1 MQTIPIQSVPN
12 QSLSVTIDR
21 QRWTLTIK
29 AAVSSMVIDL
39 SLNDQVVIRGL
50 RIMPNQPL
58 IPYPYLA
65 TVGNFLMLT
74 NNEELPQWERFGVDQ
89 VLVYSVDAEIS
100 KEKNAPDWSLV
111 YAPYE
116 YDFENYADALAALNS
131 GELLNNQT
139 ISVKVDETQGD
150 NPTRYR
156 VYVAPPVTLSLNFL
170 TQSYN
175 VSSRINELF
184 LVV

>member
-29 AAVSSMVIDL
+29 AAVSSMVVDL
-39 SLNDQVVIRGL
+39 SLNDQAVIRGL

-74 NNEELPQWERFGVDQ
+74 ADDQIPWWERFGIDQ
-89 VLVYSVDAEIS
+89 T
-100 KEKNAPDWSLV
+100 LV
-111 YAPYE
+111 YATAAE
-116 YDFENYADALAALNS
+116 IATYD
-131 GELLNNQT
+131 
-139 ISVKVDETQGD
+139 
-150 NPTRYR
+150 
-156 VYVAPPVTLSLNFL
+156 
-170 TQSYN
+170 
-175 VSSRINELF
+175 
-184 LVV
+184 

>member
-29 AAVSSMVIDL
+29 AAVSSMVVDL

-74 NNEELPQWERFGVDQ
+74 NSDDLVWWERFGVDQ
-89 VLVYSVDAEIS
+89 T
-100 KEKNAPDWSLV
+100 LV
-111 YAPYE
+111 YAT
-116 YDFENYADALAALNS
+116 AAEIAAN
-131 GELLNNQT
+131 
-139 ISVKVDETQGD
+139 D
-150 NPTRYR
+150 
-156 VYVAPPVTLSLNFL
+156 
-170 TQSYN
+170 
-175 VSSRINELF
+175 
-184 LVV
+184 

>member
-29 AAVSSMVIDL
+29 AAVSSMVVDL

-58 IPYPYLA
+58 IPHPYLA

-74 NNEELPQWERFGVDQ
+74 NSDELVWWERFGIDQ
-89 VLVYSVDAEIS
+89 T
-100 KEKNAPDWSLV
+100 LV
-111 YAPYE
+111 YATAAE
-116 YDFENYADALAALNS
+116 IATYD
-131 GELLNNQT
+131 
-139 ISVKVDETQGD
+139 
-150 NPTRYR
+150 
-156 VYVAPPVTLSLNFL
+156 
-170 TQSYN
+170 
-175 VSSRINELF
+175 
-184 LVV
+184 